1 MEIFQIRD
9 LVQAMDG
16 ELITGDPNL
25 LVDGVSI
32 DSRTIHKGEAYFAI
46 KGKRYDGHNFIKE
59 VVNKAASVIVYSN
72 KNLKSFARFSK
83 FPAMVKTDNTIV
95 ALGKFAKY
103 YREKFKNV
111 SVVGI
116 TGSNGKTTTKEILF
130 SILNNKG
137 KTLSNKGNFNNKIG
151 LPLSVFNLTSQCQY
165 AIFEIGTSLYGEVE
179 ILSSI
184 LMPDIAVIT
193 NIGFSHL
200 EAFISPEGVFKE
212 KKVLFEKVKEN
223 GCLVINNDDRFL
235 RTIIDVVGRRKIIT
249 FGLNCQADVTA
260 ENIKLF
266 PNQTVFNIYFN
277 KESLEIFMP
286 VCAKFNIYNAL
297 SAGACALGLG
307 LSLRDI
313 KAGIESFSHPKM
325 RMEVV
330 YVKNGGVLINDTYNA
345 NPSSMRNSIDAVLQS
360 YPCKNVNLVLAD
372 MLELGN
378 KSDEYHFELGK
389 FIRDKKINSVNL
401 FGDIIFN
408 TKIGLGD
415 NKNVFYSKSLD
426 EFLNNLKNIDI
437 DENSVFLFKGSR
449 GMKLE
454 KIFTKFYDFL
464 ER

>member
-9 LVQAMDG
+9 LVQAIDG
-16 ELITGDPNL
+16 EFITGDPNF
-25 LVDGVSI
+25 LVKGVSI

-46 KGKRYDGHNFIKE
+46 KGERYDGHDFIKE
-59 VVNKAASVIVYSN
+59 AVNKAASVVVYSN
-72 KNLKSFARFSK
+72 KNLKPFTHFSK
-83 FPAMVKTDNTIV
+83 FPAMVKTENTIV

-103 YREKFKNV
+103 YRRKFKNI

-151 LPLSVFNLTSQCQY
+151 LPLSIFNLTSQYQY
-165 AIFEIGTSLYGEVE
+165 AIFEIGTSLYGEIE
-179 ILSSI
+179 ILSGI
-184 LMPDIAVIT
+184 LMPDVAIIT

-200 EAFISPEGVFKE
+200 ETLISPKGVFKE

-223 GCLVINNDDRFL
+223 GCLIINNDDKFL
-235 RTIIDVVGRRKIIT
+235 RTIIDVDRCKIIT
-249 FGLNCQADVTA
+249 FGLDCQADVTA
-260 ENIKLF
+260 ENIKLL
-266 PNQTVFNIYFN
+266 PDQTVFNIYFN

-286 VCAKFNIYNAL
+286 VRAKFNVYNAL
-297 SAGACALGLG
+297 SAAACALGLG

-313 KAGIESFSHPKM
+313 KTGIESFSHPKM
-325 RMEVV
+325 RMETV
-330 YVKNGGVLINDTYNA
+330 YVKNGGVLINDAYNA

-360 YPCKNVNLVLAD
+360 YPCKKVNLVLAD

-389 FIRDKKINSVNL
+389 FIGDKKINSVNL
-401 FGDIIFN
+401 FGDVIFN

-415 NKNVFYSKSLD
+415 KKNVFYSKSSD
-426 EFLNNLKNIDI
+426 ELLNNLKNIDI

-454 KIFTKFYDFL
+454 EIFTKFYDLL